1 MGMLGVFK
9 WLRKD
14 IGYRDR
20 SRRSLSRQS
29 TFSNESYRNALQAFV
44 DRRRFSTT
52 MLDATSQN
60 NLDVNG
66 GISLLTEN
74 GKDVENDNK
83 NCNKEKTI
91 QQQQEEE
98 EEEEVEDNLILLL
111 DVPNVTASEIFEI
124 GLVAGTE
131 DRYLELIYAEWEN
144 TRISLKRQTHPEC
157 RNAVKTD
164 MEILT
169 KIRHPNIVMLMAM
182 THTEDYGLVS
192 ILEPVDCTLYNYMHE
207 QGERISVREMARFAG
222 KLADALRH
230 AHMRGYVH
238 SAISSHCVYLAFGE
252 TVKLAGWELAI
263 NLAKPKPKQE
273 YEDILRSEIFRWQAP
288 ELFSGISCKESDV
301 YGLAL
306 LIWEMCTMHVPW
318 SGCDITEVKKQYLQL
333 KHSIPIDLC
342 NSIPLINSLLEIALQ
357 IDIAKRNIDIN
368 KIRRLLQSLEIQYE
382 HKDPVYVDECKKDK
396 TEINKTIVTPIVE
409 KSIKTDHHKIPSQT
423 NLTEE
428 CLDLTTNMKILDPTK
443 SKEYLN
449 SIKTKQYLDPTRTKI
464 RTCDSE
470 VTIDLPN
477 STTNIKNTLIQNEP
491 SKDFYDNHEENE
503 LYSLDRENKEIKKK
517 SNNVDVDMS
526 KLKSFNTF
534 RKSQQMKKSMTS
546 NNLNKKVIIPKNLS
560 ESDNSSISSSSL
572 GVNDL
577 VEDIPID
584 VNARLNLQRLKEL
597 LANRR
602 ERFFNG
608 IRSPQLYQQRQSLR
622 NSIKDTEL
630 LSKVKSKDYEPHKP
644 ASHKTCLEPK
654 FNKSPGSY
662 DSSYV
667 SPSQATRKQPYSQMP
682 ANIKN
687 AIMQPRVLIPDPQ
700 NFFESSLWKKEKE
713 ICISKMRK
721 EDKNEVQTSEESS
734 ENIST
739 KLDIIKHSEIFNT
752 NKKSE
757 KNVQNNRVLIE
768 NIPESEEIVYNKNNS
783 LQVLKDALDRATE
796 IICSTSTQNDAI
808 TSCLPSQS
816 YNNNN
821 NITKNTYINK
831 PFIDKAYDLTYTD
844 DIEEIKTKK
853 KMDYIC
859 RSSLLNKNMSID
871 IETLEN
877 NVYDSKTDMNNFMSE
892 DGKYEKIIRRF
903 KNPIHNSDTIEPN
916 NKKVSNEISSK
927 EFFSPISIDE
937 KHDFQLPFPSTLDN
951 NCKAC
956 NNKMSLQRR
965 RSLPATFPHPK
976 LGNNLQLGKLPIRKA
991 DHSINSSIEDFYID
1005 DDNLELM
1012 NLNIN
1017 MLLLDDEM
1025 FYDNYLFDKQ
1035 TV

>member
-1 MGMLGVFK
+1 MSISYTTICNAK
-9 WLRKD
+9 K
-14 IGYRDR
+14 
-20 SRRSLSRQS
+20 RRQRAKSADEVA
-29 TFSNESYRNALQAFV
+29 ESYRNALQAFV

-66 GISLLTEN
+66 GVSLLTEN
-74 GKDVENDNK
+74 GKDVENDNE

-98 EEEEVEDNLILLL
+98 DNSILLL

-263 NLAKPKPKQE
+263 NLGKPKPKQE

-288 ELFSGISCKESDV
+288 ELFSGISCKENDV

-318 SGCDITEVKKQYLQL
+318 NGCDITEVKKQYLQL
-333 KHSIPIDLC
+333 KHGIPIDLC

-409 KSIKTDHHKIPSQT
+409 KSIKTDQHKIPLPN

-428 CLDLTTNMKILDPTK
+428 CLDLTINKKILDPTK
-443 SKEYLN
+443 SKDYFN

-464 RTCDSE
+464 RTCDTE
-470 VTIDLPN
+470 VPIDLP
-477 STTNIKNTLIQNEP
+477 STTDIKNTLIQNEP
-491 SKDFYDNHEENE
+491 SKDLYNNHEENE
-503 LYSLDRENKEIKKK
+503 LHSLDRENKEIKKK
-517 SNNVDVDMS
+517 NNNVDLDMS

-546 NNLNKKVIIPKNLS
+546 NNLYKKVRIPKNLS

-572 GVNDL
+572 GGVTDL

-608 IRSPQLYQQRQSLR
+608 IRSPQLFEQRQSLR

-739 KLDIIKHSEIFNT
+739 KLDIIKYSEIFNT

-783 LQVLKDALDRATE
+783 LQILKDALDRATE

-816 YNNNN
+816 YNNIN

-853 KMDYIC
+853 KMDYTC
-859 RSSLLNKNMSID
+859 RSSSLLNKNMSID

-877 NVYDSKTDMNNFMSE
+877 NVYDSKTDTNNFINE
-892 DGKYEKIIRRF
+892 DEKYEKIIERF
-903 KNPIHNSDTIEPN
+903 ENPIHNSDTIEHN
-916 NKKVSNEISSK
+916 NKKVFNEISSK

>member
-1 MGMLGVFK
+1 M
-9 WLRKD
+9 
-14 IGYRDR
+14 
-20 SRRSLSRQS
+20 
-29 TFSNESYRNALQAFV
+29 

-52 MLDATSQN
+52 MLDAPSQN
-60 NLDVNG
+60 SLDIKGV
-66 GISLLTEN
+66 SLLTDN
-74 GKDVENDNK
+74 GNDDEDDNDND
-83 NCNKEKTI
+83 NEQKTI
-91 QQQQEEE
+91 QEG
-98 EEEEVEDNLILLL
+98 NNAILLL

-124 GLVAGTE
+124 GSVAGTE

-263 NLAKPKPKQE
+263 NLINPKPKQE
-273 YEDILRSEIFRWQAP
+273 YEDILRGEIFRWQAP

-306 LIWEMCTMHVPW
+306 LIWEMCTMRVPW
-318 SGCDITEVKKQYLQL
+318 IGCDIPEIKKQYLEL
-333 KHSIPIDLC
+333 KHGVPIDLC
-342 NSIPLINSLLEIALQ
+342 SSIPLVNSLLEIALQ

-382 HKDPVYVDECKKDK
+382 HKDPVYMDECKKEK
-396 TEINKTIVTPIVE
+396 KEINKRIVTSVTE
-409 KSIKTDHHKIPSQT
+409 ASIATNCHKIPSPT
-423 NLTEE
+423 TLTEE
-428 CLDLTTNMKILDPTK
+428 CLDLSKNTKCLYSTK
-443 SKEYLN
+443 SD
-449 SIKTKQYLDPTRTKI
+449 SVKTKQCLDPTRTKV

-470 VTIDLPN
+470 VLADAPSPN
-477 STTNIKNTLIQNEP
+477 VNTLIQNDL
-491 SKDFYDNHEENE
+491 SNLYNNHKENK
-503 LYSLDRENKEIKKK
+503 LHSPGRENREIKKK
-517 SNNVDVDMS
+517 SNNVDSGTS
-526 KLKSFNTF
+526 KLQSFNTF
-534 RKSQQMKKSMTS
+534 RKSQQMKKSMTL
-546 NNLNKKVIIPKNLS
+546 NNVYRKMRIPKNLS
-560 ESDNSSISSSSL
+560 ESNNSSISPSL
-572 GVNDL
+572 PGVTDL
-577 VEDIPID
+577 VEDIPVD
-584 VNARLNLQRLKEL
+584 VNARINLQRLKEL

-602 ERFFNG
+602 ERFFNDIG
-608 IRSPQLYQQRQSLR
+608 SPQLFGQSESLR
-622 NSIKDTEL
+622 SSVTETEL

-667 SPSQATRKQPYSQMP
+667 SPNQTARKQPYSQMP
-682 ANIKN
+682 TNIKN
-687 AIMQPRVLIPDPQ
+687 AIMQPRVLIPDPRS
-700 NFFESSLWKKEKE
+700 FFESSLWKKEKE

-721 EDKNEVQTSEESS
+721 EDKSDMQTSEESP
-734 ENIST
+734 ENMYT
-739 KLDIIKHSEIFNT
+739 KLGIMKRSETYNIND
-752 NKKSE
+752 KSE
-757 KNVQNNRVLIE
+757 KNKQNNRVLIE
-768 NIPESEEIVYNKNNS
+768 NVPEPEQIVNNKNNS

-796 IICSTSTQNDAI
+796 IICSTSTHKDAI
-808 TSCLPSQS
+808 VSCLPSQS
-816 YNNNN
+816 YNNIHTTTN
-821 NITKNTYINK
+821 KTYINK
-831 PFIDKAYDLTYTD
+831 PIIDKAYDLTYTD
-844 DIEEIKTKK
+844 DIEDVKNKK
-853 KMDYIC
+853 EMDYMYGP
-859 RSSLLNKNMSID
+859 SLLSKNVPID
-871 IETLEN
+871 TETLEN
-877 NVYDSKTDMNNFMSE
+877 SVYDT
-892 DGKYEKIIRRF
+892 KIDSNDFTFSREHDECESIIHHL
-903 KNPIHNSDTIEPN
+903 KNPIHNSETIQLN
-916 NKKVSNEISSK
+916 NKEVSNEIYSK
-927 EFFSPISIDE
+927 ELFQPVSINE
-937 KHDFQLPFPSTLDN
+937 KHDYELPFLSTLDN
-951 NCKAC
+951 SCKKC
-956 NNKMSLQRR
+956 NNKISLQRR

-976 LGNNLQLGKLPIRKA
+976 IGSNSQLGKLPIRKA
-991 DHSINSSIEDFYID
+991 DHSINNSIEDFYID

-1035 TV
+1035 TT

>member
-29 TFSNESYRNALQAFV
+29 TFSNESYRNALQAFM

-52 MLDATSQN
+52 MLDAQSQN
-60 NLDVNG
+60 SLDIKGV
-66 GISLLTEN
+66 SLLTDN
-74 GKDVENDNK
+74 GNDDENDDDNDK
-83 NCNKEKTI
+83 DNEQKTI
-91 QQQQEEE
+91 QN
-98 EEEEVEDNLILLL
+98 EDNSTLLL

-124 GLVAGTE
+124 GSVAGTE

-182 THTEDYGLVS
+182 TRTEDYGLVS

-263 NLAKPKPKQE
+263 NLTKPKPKQE
-273 YEDILRSEIFRWQAP
+273 YEDILRGEIFRWQAP

-306 LIWEMCTMHVPW
+306 LIWEMCTMRVPW
-318 SGCDITEVKKQYLQL
+318 TNCDISDVKKQYLQL
-333 KHSIPIDLC
+333 KHGIPIDLC
-342 NSIPLINSLLEIALQ
+342 SSIPLINSLLEIALQ

-382 HKDPVYVDECKKDK
+382 HKDPVYMDEYKKDK
-396 TEINKTIVTPIVE
+396 KEINKTIVTSTVE
-409 KSIKTDHHKIPSQT
+409 ASITTNYHKISSPKT
-423 NLTEE
+423 VTEE
-428 CLDLTTNMKILDPTK
+428 CLDLSKNTKCLYPTET
-443 SKEYLN
+443 KEYFD
-449 SIKTKQYLDPTRTKI
+449 SIKIKECLDPTRTKV

-470 VTIDLPN
+470 VFTDVPNPNVNTI
-477 STTNIKNTLIQNEP
+477 IQNDL
-491 SKDFYDNHEENE
+491 SNMYNNHKESN
-503 LYSLDRENKEIKKK
+503 LLDRENRETKKK
-517 SNNVDVDMS
+517 NNNVDPGTP
-526 KLKSFNTF
+526 KLQSFNTF
-534 RKSQQMKKSMTS
+534 RKSQQLKKSMTS
-546 NNLNKKVIIPKNLS
+546 NNIYRKVRIPKNLS
-560 ESDNSSISSSSL
+560 ESDNSSISPSPP
-572 GVNDL
+572 GVTNL
-577 VEDIPID
+577 VEDIPVD
-584 VNARLNLQRLKEL
+584 VNARINLQRLKEL

-608 IRSPQLYQQRQSLR
+608 IGSPQLFEQSESLR
-622 NSIKDTEL
+622 SSVTETEL

-667 SPSQATRKQPYSQMP
+667 SPNQTTRKQPYSQMP
-682 ANIKN
+682 SNIKN
-687 AIMQPRVLIPDPQ
+687 AIMQPRVLIPDPRS
-700 NFFESSLWKKEKE
+700 FFESSLWKKEKE

-721 EDKNEVQTSEESS
+721 EDQNDMQTFQENPENMYSKLGIMKRSETY
-734 ENIST
+734 NI
-739 KLDIIKHSEIFNT
+739 N
-752 NKKSE
+752 NKSE
-757 KNVQNNRVLIE
+757 KNKQNNRVLIE
-768 NIPESEEIVYNKNNS
+768 NVPEPEQIVNNKNNS

-796 IICSTSTQNDAI
+796 IICSTSTHNDAI
-808 TSCLPSQS
+808 NSCLPSQS
-816 YNNNN
+816 YS
-821 NITKNTYINK
+821 NINTTTQKTYINK
-831 PFIDKAYDLTYTD
+831 PVIDKAYDLTYTD
-844 DIEEIKTKK
+844 DIEEIKNKE
-853 KMDYIC
+853 KMDYMY
-859 RSSLLNKNMSID
+859 RSSLLSHNIPVD
-871 IETLEN
+871 TETLEN
-877 NVYDSKTDMNNFMSE
+877 NVYDTKINSNDFTRE
-892 DGKYEKIIRRF
+892 HEEYEKIIYRL
-903 KNPIHNSDTIEPN
+903 KNPIHNSKTIQSN
-916 NKKVSNEISSK
+916 NKELSNEIYSK
-927 EFFSPISIDE
+927 ELFSPISINE
-937 KHDFQLPFPSTLDN
+937 KHDYEMPFLSTLDN
-951 NCKAC
+951 CKKC
-956 NNKMSLQRR
+956 NNKISLQRR
-965 RSLPATFPHPK
+965 RSLPATFPRPK
-976 LGNNLQLGKLPIRKA
+976 IGSNSQLGKLPIRKA
-991 DHSINSSIEDFYID
+991 DHSINNSIEDFYID

-1035 TV
+1035 TT